1 MGRLQLISKSL
12 DSAHNHRTRRAT
24 MPRHSRLTLAAVRR
38 LALALPGVE
47 EGLSYGTPGFRVRG
61 KFLARLWEDGET
73 LVVKCGDDE
82 RDFRMK
88 ADPETFFVTDH
99 YRGYPTVLVRLA
111 TVRQADLQGV
121 LEEAWRRQAPK
132 RLVKEYDQQQGVDGG
147 AAGRARSLTR

>member
-1 MGRLQLISKSL
+1 
-12 DSAHNHRTRRAT
+12 
-24 MPRHSRLTLAAVRR
+24 MPRHSRVTLATVRL

-88 ADPETFFVTDH
+88 ADPETFFVTEH

-111 TVRQADLQGV
+111 RVRQADLQAV

-132 RLVKEYDQQQGVDGG
+132 RLVKEYDQRQSVDGG
-147 AAGRARSLTR
+147 VAVRPRLTR

>member
-1 MGRLQLISKSL
+1 
-12 DSAHNHRTRRAT
+12 
-24 MPRHSRLTLAAVRR
+24 MPKRSRLTLATVRR
-38 LALALPGVE
+38 LALSFPGVE

-88 ADPETFFVTDH
+88 ADPATFFITDR

-111 TVRQADLQGV
+111 RVSSEDLKDL
-121 LEEAWRRQAPK
+121 LEEAWRRGAPR
-132 RLVKEYDQQQGVDGG
+132 RLVAEYDRTTKG
-147 AAGRARSLTR
+147 